1 MRGSERFE
9 MSDQGHTRREFLRQ
23 LAKGA
28 AYTAPVITTFAVAP
42 DLFAQAGSPPGHG
55 HMGHGKGKGGNLE
68 APSSPSAPLPSEKN
82 PPPSQKGG

>member
-1 MRGSERFE
+1 

-42 DLFAQAGSPPGHG
+42 DLFAQAGSPPGH
-55 HMGHGKGKGGNLE
+55 MGHGKGGSNLE
-68 APSSPSAPLPSEKN
+68 APSTPSAPLPSEKN